1 MPKLTYDEAF
11 NYVVARFY
19 LGEIKMDGIPAEV
32 ERVCGDY
39 TDGAKHAMKCDL
51 FGKILQVEELSNDL
65 LLKTWVRYD
74 NEENKDELMTLLY
87 QVYDTELRMRLNNV
101 RK

>member
-1 MPKLTYDEAF
+1 MPKLTYEEAF

-32 ERVCGDY
+32 ERVCEGY
-39 TDGAKHAMKCDL
+39 TEGAAYGMKCDV
-51 FGKILQVEELSNDL
+51 FAKILQVDELTNDL
-65 LLKTWVRYD
+65 LLKTWARYD
-74 NEENKDELMTLLY
+74 GEENKDELMTLLY
-87 QVYDTELRMRLNNV
+87 QVYDTELRMRLNNG